1 MGRQSEYGIVCV
13 PIHDV
18 LTRALFAYKKHDEAV
33 LKTYLFSLFSYTAI
47 EFNNVKAWK
56 MT

>member
-1 MGRQSEYGIVCV
+1 MRYIIHDVLMGRQSEYGIVCV

-33 LKTYLFSLFSYTAI
+33 LKNTARLHGHI
-47 EFNNVKAWK
+47 LG
-56 MT
+56 